1 MERNTKS
8 KRNTRRRRKKRV
20 RINKTRMALTV
31 IILVVGVF
39 FALSVKNIVD
49 LRIEQHHLKK
59 QNVELKAEKKKLE
72 AELKNVNDKNYIE
85 EQARTQLNMIKPG
98 EILYITDDDDSKGK
112 SNEK

>member
-1 MERNTKS
+1 MERKTR
-8 KRNTRRRRKKRV
+8 RNTGRRKKRV
-20 RINKTRMALTV
+20 LINKTRMALTV
-31 IILVVGVF
+31 VILIVGII

-49 LRIEQHHLKK
+49 LRIEQKNLKK
-59 QNVELKAEKKKLE
+59 ENVELKAEKKKLE

-98 EILYITDDDDSKGK
+98 EILYITGDDDNKGK

>member
-1 MERNTKS
+1 MERKTR
-8 KRNTRRRRKKRV
+8 RNTGRRKKRV

-31 IILVVGVF
+31 VILIVGII

-49 LRIEQHHLKK
+49 LRIEQKNLKK
-59 QNVELKAEKKKLE
+59 ENVELKAEKKKLE

-98 EILYITDDDDSKGK
+98 EILYITGDDDNRGK